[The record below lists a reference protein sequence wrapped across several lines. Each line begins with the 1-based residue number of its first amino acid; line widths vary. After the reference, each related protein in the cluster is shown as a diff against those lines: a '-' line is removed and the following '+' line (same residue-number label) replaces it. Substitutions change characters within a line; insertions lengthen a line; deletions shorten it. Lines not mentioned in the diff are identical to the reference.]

1 MIAKFLDGY
10 FNKWF
15 NQKFFEYAPFKIG
28 IAHIPPFRGWHGNEQ
43 IAEKFIP
50 VLNKVG
56 LDIMRTAQLH
66 RYFAVIT
73 KSLLEMVRLYPIEQ
87 YDIKGEG

>member
-1 MIAKFLDGY
+1 MFQQVVQSKVFRD
-10 FNKWF
+10 
-15 NQKFFEYAPFKIG
+15 APFKIA

-56 LDIMRTAQLH
+56 LDIMRTAHLH